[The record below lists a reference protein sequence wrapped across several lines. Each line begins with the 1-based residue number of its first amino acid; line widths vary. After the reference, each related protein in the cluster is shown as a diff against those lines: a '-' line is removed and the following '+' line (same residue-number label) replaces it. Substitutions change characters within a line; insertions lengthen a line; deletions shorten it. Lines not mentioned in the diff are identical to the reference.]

1 MILFGQRSSDQ
12 LCQTQYLG
20 FIQQIIKT
28 STLLKF
34 FENLVK
40 KNDVRWHETYKQ
52 KALICSQ
59 LKYK

>member
-28 STLLKF
+28 SALLKF

-40 KNDVRWHETYKQ
+40 KKTMFAGMK
-52 KALICSQ
+52 LINKK
-59 LKYK
+59 L